1 MDEPR
6 KKDRTNMVQLL
17 IVVVGFVLVAYCAMV
32 SLMTRDPLW
41 FLGES
46 EAHPS
51 RIVVY
56 HAGQRTELVPGQAG
70 FDDLAS
76 AVQTSLAQGF
86 ARLSS
91 LGLSDKS
98 LQDAYTQFVTLE
110 VFFDQPVKLHTWFHA
125 GRTTQML
132 FPITGRHS
140 EESVVLLGQ
149 GGKYRAGAPVLHT
162 MEPIRETLR
171 AHGFY

>member
-1 MDEPR
+1 MNEPP
-6 KKDRTNMVQLL
+6 KKDRTNIIQLL
-17 IVVVGFVLVAYCAMV
+17 IVLVAAVLVAYCAMV
-32 SLMTRDPLW
+32 GLTARDPLW
-41 FLGES
+41 FLGGS

-56 HAGQRTELVPGQAG
+56 HAGQRTELVPGQGG
-70 FDDLAS
+70 FEDLAS
-76 AVQTSLAQGF
+76 AVETSLAQGF

-98 LQDAYTQFVTLE
+98 LQDAYTQFITLE
-110 VFFDQPVKLHTWFHA
+110 VFFDQPVRLHTWFYA

-149 GGKYRAGAPVLHT
+149 RGKYRAGAPVLNT
-162 MEPIRETLR
+162 TEPIREALR